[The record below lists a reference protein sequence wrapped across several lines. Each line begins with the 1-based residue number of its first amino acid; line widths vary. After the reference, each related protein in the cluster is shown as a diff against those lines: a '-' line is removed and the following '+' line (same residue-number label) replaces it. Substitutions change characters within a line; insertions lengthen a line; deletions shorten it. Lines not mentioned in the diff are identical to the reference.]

1 MRPCQSVRTYTII
14 RGRNGSHLE
23 EFQAP
28 STSATGPSA
37 AMDGAAPIL
46 QSCAQAA
53 ANGAQYQAC
62 GNIPTDDVSDIPA
75 GGEQDVPNDRQ

>member
-1 MRPCQSVRTYTII
+1 
-14 RGRNGSHLE
+14 
-23 EFQAP
+23 
-28 STSATGPSA
+28 
-37 AMDGAAPIL
+37 MDGAAPIL

-62 GNIPTDDVSDIPA
+62 GNIPADDVSDIPA